1 MSINTKE
8 KILNSAIK
16 IFIENGYSGARMRD
30 IADEAGINKGL
41 LHYYFKSKNALFI
54 EVIKTS
60 AQDFFPKL
68 GRILHSDKTLFEK
81 IELIVDEYI
90 EMLLKNPHF
99 PPFIVNEL
107 NHNADIFIDT
117 LFSAVSIPDKTFV
130 FSLIREEVSKGTIKP
145 VNPLHLILDTL
156 SLIIYP
162 FLARPALKKISGM
175 NDEQFYDL
183 MRLRKRTIVD
193 TLINNIKL

>member
-1 MSINTKE
+1 MSVSTKE

-16 IFIENGYSGARMRD
+16 VFIENGYSGARMRD

-41 LHYYFKSKNALFI
+41 LHYYFKSKNALFA

-68 GRILHSDKTLFEK
+68 SRILHSDKTFFEK

-90 EMLLKNPHF
+90 EMLLKNPRF
-99 PPFIVNEL
+99 PPFIINEL
-107 NHNADIFIDT
+107 NHNTDVFIDT
-117 LFSAVSIPDKTFV
+117 LFSTVSIPDKTFV

-145 VNPLHLILDTL
+145 INPLHLILDTL
-156 SLIIYP
+156 SLVIYP
-162 FLARPALKKISGM
+162 FLARPVLKKISEM

>member
-1 MSINTKE
+1 MSVSTKE

-16 IFIENGYSGARMRD
+16 IFIEKGFSDTKMRD
-30 IADEAGINKGL
+30 IADKAGINKGL
-41 LHYYFKSKNALFI
+41 LHYYFKSKKALFT

-68 GRILHSDKTLFEK
+68 DRILRSDKNFFEK
-81 IELIVDEYI
+81 IELVVDEYI

-99 PPFIVNEL
+99 PPFIINEL

-117 LFSAVSIPDKTFV
+117 LLDAVSIPDRAFV
-130 FSLIREEVSKGTIKP
+130 FSMILDEISKGTIKP

-156 SLIIYP
+156 SLIIFP
-162 FLARPALKKISGM
+162 FLARPALNKISEM
-175 NDEQFYDL
+175 NDEQFYDI

>member
-41 LHYYFKSKNALFI
+41 LHYYFKSKNALFT
-54 EVIKTS
+54 EVIKSS

-68 GRILHSDKTLFEK
+68 GRILHSDKTFFEK

-90 EMLLKNPHF
+90 EVLLKNPHF

-107 NHNADIFIDT
+107 NNNTDIFINT
-117 LFSAVSIPDKTFV
+117 LFSAVSIPDKAFV
-130 FSLIREEVSKGTIKP
+130 FSLIQEEVSKGNIKS
-145 VNPLHLILDTL
+145 VNPVHLILDTL

-162 FLARPALKKISGM
+162 FLARPALKKISEM

-193 TLINNIKL
+193 TLINNIKI